1 MKLPKKIGQSLAV
14 LTFAIS
20 ALAPVHAQLKI
31 GHIGSMSGPLGAL
44 GVDQYDGFML
54 RVAQSDGKLGG
65 QAVEVLRADD
75 QSKPEVG
82 LQVARELVEKDKV
95 DIVVGITA
103 SNVINAVF
111 PYVVEHQV
119 PLIGTNG
126 GPSPFAGEK
135 CSPWFVST
143 AFQNDGAHEGAGQE
157 AHNRGYKNV
166 AVIAPNYQAGKDAVA
181 GFKRFYKGQLADE
194 LYPSLGQNDF
204 SAEITQLA
212 ATAPD
217 AIYAFLPGAMGIN
230 FIKQYSQAGMM
241 DKFPLLSSFTID
253 DITIPALRDA
263 AVGSLVSTHW
273 VSGASN
279 KESLDFIKAFQSK
292 YDRTPSSY
300 AMQGYDAAVLID
312 QALQASP
319 DAAKDSKA
327 LMQAM
332 RTAKLASPRGEVVFE
347 RNGFPVQDYSIW
359 KVVSKGNG
367 EVGFE
372 QQSVALKAHHDAYV
386 DQCLLKP

>member
-1 MKLPKKIGQSLAV
+1 MKLPQKLGLSLAV
-14 LTFAIS
+14 LT
-20 ALAPVHAQLKI
+20 LAASIAAPAHAQLKI
-31 GHIGSMSGPLGAL
+31 GHMGSMSGTLGAL

-54 RVAQSDGKLGG
+54 RVAQNDGKLGG
-65 QAVEVLRADD
+65 QNVEVLRADD

-82 LQVARELVEKDKV
+82 LQLAREFVEKDNV

-111 PYVVEHQV
+111 PYVVGKQV

-126 GPSPFAGEK
+126 GPSPLAGER

-143 AFQNDGAHEGAGQE
+143 AFQNDGPHEGAGQE

-181 GFKRFYKGQLADE
+181 GFKRFYKGELAE
-194 LYPSLGQNDF
+194 EIYPALGQNDF

-212 ATAPD
+212 STAPD

-230 FIKQYSQAGMM
+230 FIKQYSQAGLM

-273 VSGASN
+273 VSGATNERSI
-279 KESLDFIKAFQSK
+279 EFIDAFKTK
-292 YDRTPSSY
+292 YGRIPSSY

-312 QALQASP
+312 ETIKNNP
-319 DAAKDSKA
+319 DAAKDKEA
-327 LMQAM
+327 LMKAM
-332 RTAKLASPRGEVVFE
+332 RAAKVDSPRGDLTFAK
-347 RNGFPVQDYSIW
+347 NGFPVQDYSIW
-359 KVVSKGNG
+359 KVVSKGSG

-372 QQSVALKAHHDAYV
+372 QQGVSLKAHRDAYV
-386 DQCLLKP
+386 GQCTIKP

>member
-1 MKLPKKIGQSLAV
+1 MKLSQKLGLGLAV
-14 LTFAIS
+14 LTLAAS
-20 ALAPVHAQLKI
+20 VAAPVQAQLKI
-31 GHIGSMSGPLGAL
+31 GHIVTLSGALGAL
-44 GVDQYDGFML
+44 GADQYDGFML
-54 RVAQSDGKLGG
+54 RVDQNDGKLGG
-65 QAVEVLRADD
+65 QSVQVLRADD
-75 QSKPEVG
+75 QGKPETG
-82 LQVARELVEKDKV
+82 LQVAREFVEKDNV

-111 PYVVEHQV
+111 PYIVGKQV

-143 AFQNDGAHEGAGQE
+143 AFQNDGPHEGAGQE

-181 GFKRFYKGQLADE
+181 GFKRFYKGELADE
-194 LYPSLGQNDF
+194 IYPALGQNDY

-212 ATAPD
+212 ASSPD
-217 AIYAFLPGAMGIN
+217 AIYVFLPGAMGIN
-230 FIKQYSQAGMM
+230 FVKQYSQAGLM

-263 AVGSLVSTHW
+263 AVGSRVSTHW
-273 VSGASN
+273 VSGATN
-279 KESLDFIKAFQSK
+279 QRSLEFIEAFKTK
-292 YDRTPSSY
+292 YGRTPSNY
-300 AMQGYDAAVLID
+300 AMQGYDAAALID
-312 QALQASP
+312 ETIKNSP
-319 DAAKDSKA
+319 EAAKDKA
-327 LMQAM
+327 ALIKAM
-332 RTAKLASPRGEVVFE
+332 RAATLDSPRGEITFE

-359 KVVSKGNG
+359 KVVSKGGG

-372 QQSVALKAHHDAYV
+372 HESVALKAHHDAYV
-386 DQCLLKP
+386 GQCSL